1 LELVK
6 TAELLAK
13 KKHAG
18 QFRKDGITPY
28 SKHLE
33 DVVNRLK
40 SLGVIDEELLCTGW
54 LHDTMEDTDITF
66 DNLYEQFGSRVAV
79 LVLSLTKDES
89 LPKKPREKAYVQ
101 QLKEASFDAKLVK
114 LCDISANLSALK
126 NYDASKSKKLRLVKQ
141 IRHYLVVIKNDLLKN
156 TDYPKMITLLE
167 TVNQI
172 LKGYGK
178 NPISL
183 KVESWKL
190 DSKLFL
196 LIINWAQIH

>member
-1 LELVK
+1 
-6 TAELLAK
+6 
-13 KKHAG
+13 
-18 QFRKDGITPY
+18 
-28 SKHLE
+28 
-33 DVVNRLK
+33 
-40 SLGVIDEELLCTGW
+40 
-54 LHDTMEDTDITF
+54 M
-66 DNLYEQFGSRVAV
+66 FGSRIAV
-79 LVLSLTKDES
+79 LVSSLTKDES

-183 KVESWKL
+183 KVES
-190 DSKLFL
+190 
-196 LIINWAQIH
+196 